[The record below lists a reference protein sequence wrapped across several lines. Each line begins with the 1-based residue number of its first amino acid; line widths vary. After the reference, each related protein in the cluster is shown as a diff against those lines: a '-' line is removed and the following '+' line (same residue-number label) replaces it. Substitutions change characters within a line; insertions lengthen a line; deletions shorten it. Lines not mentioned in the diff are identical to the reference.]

1 MDISGKYRLIF
12 WHKISMRQKLIETH
26 ENNEKPQKM
35 INNNNNFLD
44 KCAYI

>member
-12 WHKISMRQKLIETH
+12 WHKISMRQKLIETD

-35 INNNNNFLD
+35 IKIIIIIIIHIL
-44 KCAYI
+44 